1 MLILSVINYKGG
13 VGKTSLTAN
22 LAAELALRGKKVLLL
37 DLDPQ
42 TSLTFSFI
50 TPESWQKQ
58 FADTRTIKNWFDAMT
73 KGQSLD
79 IKSLA
84 FKPKRVNAVVTGSV
98 SLIAS
103 HLGLINVDLEL
114 ATELGGASMKQAKRN
129 YLRVHRRLLEGLQTI
144 ADDAYDII
152 LIDCPPN
159 FNIVTKN
166 AIVASD
172 CVLIPAK
179 SDYLS
184 TLGIDYLRR
193 SLDQLVSDYNEYAA
207 VSDEEPAD
215 PISPSILGVVFTMVQ
230 FYGDKPISSLRP
242 SIAQTR
248 KLGLPVF
255 DTILRENKTL
265 FASAPETGL
274 PVVLGRHSSGTY
286 RRVVDEIKEFVTEF
300 ERRTA

>member
-1 MLILSVINYKGG
+1 MLIISVINYKGG

-22 LAAELALRGKKVLLL
+22 LAAELAFRGKRVLLL

-50 TPESWQKQ
+50 TPEAWQKQ
-58 FADTRTIKNWFDAMT
+58 FAESRTIKRWFDAMA
-73 KGQSLD
+73 KGEALD
-79 IKSLA
+79 ICSLA
-84 FKPKRVNAVVTGSV
+84 FKPKRVNEVVKGSV

-114 ATELGGASMKQAKRN
+114 ATELGGASMKQVKRN
-129 YLRVHRRLLEGLQTI
+129 YLRVHRRLLEGLNTI
-144 ADDAYDII
+144 ADGAYDVI

-172 CVLIPAK
+172 RVLIPAK
-179 SDYLS
+179 PDYLS
-184 TLGIDYLRR
+184 TLGIDYLGRN
-193 SLDQLVSDYNEYAA
+193 LDQLISDYNEYAA
-207 VSDEEPAD
+207 VADGDPAE
-215 PISPSILGVVFTMVQ
+215 PISPSVLGVVFNMVQ
-230 FYGDKPISSLRP
+230 FRDDQPISALRP
-242 SIAQTR
+242 YIAQTR

-255 DTILRENKTL
+255 DAPVRENKTL

-274 PVVLGRHSSGTY
+274 PVVLGHHTSGTY
-286 RRVVDEIKEFVTEF
+286 RRVVEEIKVFVTEF
-300 ERRTA
+300 ESRIA